1 MAQRGKCPQPAAVFF
16 WEIPR
21 YRNFISFFTSF
32 TPLHS
37 VLLPATFSTSLIEIG
52 RGLSHEMFDQ
62 YMGAAHIFIN
72 FNGSNVF
79 VPHFFQ
85 VLSDFFVVCIA
96 TEGGKRDDVRNPK
109 RVGVI
114 LGQDGDPKIKIIP
127 ILLQLP

>member
-1 MAQRGKCPQPAAVFF
+1 M
-16 WEIPR
+16 
-21 YRNFISFFTSF
+21 
-32 TPLHS
+32 
-37 VLLPATFSTSLIEIG
+37 LLPATLTFSTSLNEIG
-52 RGLSHEMFDQ
+52 SGLSHEMFDLQ
-62 YMGAAHIFIN
+62 CMGAAHIFIN

-96 TEGGKRDDVRNPK
+96 TEGGKRHDVRNPK